1 MKLFV
6 DVQGDILFLKMG
18 QEPVRNG
25 EVVVFNV
32 DVSRAYKR
40 LRLLRASKLRMW
52 PDVDSAMPVV

>member
-40 LRLLRASKLRMW
+40 LRLL
-52 PDVDSAMPVV
+52 